1 MARDLPA
8 RYAEASG
15 DNNPI
20 HFDPAVARAAGFPGV
35 LVHGMASLALAVNA
49 IETTFAGR
57 GPMTALAIEWTRPVF
72 PADRLTVRYEDHADD
87 DGVGDVLFEVSNRR
101 RRTVMRGGLVRFG
114 ASSASRR
121 RGVVGAAAPAP
132 SLPGE

>member
-1 MARDLPA
+1 
-8 RYAEASG
+8 
-15 DNNPI
+15 
-20 HFDPAVARAAGFPGV
+20 
-35 LVHGMASLALAVNA
+35 MASLALSVNA

-72 PADRLTVRYEDHADD
+72 PADRLTVRYEDRADD

-114 ASSASRR
+114 ASTAST
-121 RGVVGAAAPAP
+121 ASTAWTASTA
-132 SLPGE
+132 S